1 MNRNDDAL
9 KQAFVRLD
17 KNQVLSLVDE
27 RFDGGQPPLDI
38 INILTQG
45 LEEIGDLFS
54 REELYIPE
62 LVLSGQIFDTVMKK
76 LSPNISAKDAAKERK
91 GKVVIGTVKGDL
103 HDLGKNLVTNMI
115 RTSGFE
121 VIDIGKDVPTEKFIE
136 TVIDNKPDVL
146 GLSSLLTKTMM
157 MQAEV
162 IEALKTENLRDDLKI
177 IVGGAPTNKEWAEE
191 IGADAYGSDAI
202 DAVRIVK
209 RLIQRG
215 GTTK

>member
-76 LSPNISAKDAAKERK
+76 LSPNISAKDAAQERK

-115 RTSGFE
+115 RISGFE

-136 TVIDNKPDVL
+136 AVIDNKPDVL
-146 GLSSLLTKTMM
+146 GLSSLLTTTMM

-162 IEALKTENLRDDLKI
+162 IEALKTENLRDDLKV

>member
-146 GLSSLLTKTMM
+146 GLSSLLTTTMM

-177 IVGGAPTNKEWAEE
+177 IVGGAPTKKEWAEE

>member
-1 MNRNDDAL
+1 MNRNDDVL

-27 RFDGGQPPLDI
+27 RFGGGQPPLDI

-54 REELYIPE
+54 KEELYIPE
-62 LVLSGQIFDTVMKK
+62 LVFSGQIFDAVMKK
-76 LSPNISAKDAAKERK
+76 LRPNMSAKDAAQKRK

-103 HDLGKNLVTNMI
+103 HDLGKNLVTNMV

-136 TVIDNKPDVL
+136 IVIDNRPDVL
-146 GLSSLLTKTMM
+146 GL
-157 MQAEV
+157 
-162 IEALKTENLRDDLKI
+162 
-177 IVGGAPTNKEWAEE
+177 
-191 IGADAYGSDAI
+191 Y
-202 DAVRIVK
+202 
-209 RLIQRG
+209 
-215 GTTK
+215 

>member
-1 MNRNDDAL
+1 MNRNDDVL

-27 RFDGGQPPLDI
+27 RFGGGQPPLDI

-54 REELYIPE
+54 KEELYIPE
-62 LVLSGQIFDTVMKK
+62 LVFSGQIFDAVMKK
-76 LSPNISAKDAAKERK
+76 LRPNMSAKDAAQKRK

-103 HDLGKNLVTNMI
+103 HDLGKNLVTNMV

-136 TVIDNKPDVL
+136 IVIDNRPDVL
-146 GLSSLLTKTMM
+146 GLSSLLTTTMM

-162 IEALKTENLRDDLKI
+162 IEALKKENLRDDLKV

-209 RLIQRG
+209 RLTR
-215 GTTK
+215 